1 MKGVP
6 GSMGETGLVE
16 VSMTGRVSAM
26 DEGEEIEVEDMAM
39 VMEGIEEVGM
49 KLGESEQ
56 SIV

>member
-1 MKGVP
+1 
-6 GSMGETGLVE
+6 
-16 VSMTGRVSAM
+16 M